1 MAYCL
6 YRGVTIGAQF
16 TPFVYKYLLD
26 PEAEVERIDYER
38 LSPDTAKNLQSS
50 LHADDLTDEKI
61 ADELCLVWEVLSIIC
76 LRLMQL
82 ADKCGAP
89 SPR

>member
-26 PEAEVERIDYER
+26 PEAKVEYIDYER
-38 LSPDTAKNLQSS
+38 LSPDTAKNLWES
-50 LHADDLTDEKI
+50 LHDQGMTDERI
-61 ADELCLVWEVLSIIC
+61 ADELCLVWEVVPSIF
-76 LRLMQL
+76 
-82 ADKCGAP
+82 
-89 SPR
+89 SH